1 MKLIKTCLILEI
13 EEKNNKNDV
22 FQRKSQK
29 KYVVL
34 LNKSVRLSKKVRLS
48 FEPKN
53 VS

>member
-34 LNKSVRLSKKVRLS
+34 LNKSVKLSKKS
-48 FEPKN
+48 KAYF
-53 VS
+53 